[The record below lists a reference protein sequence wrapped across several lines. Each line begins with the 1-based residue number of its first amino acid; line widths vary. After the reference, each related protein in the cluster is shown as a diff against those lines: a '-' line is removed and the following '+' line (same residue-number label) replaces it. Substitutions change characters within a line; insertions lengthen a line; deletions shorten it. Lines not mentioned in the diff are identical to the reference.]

1 MPDDALVNRNS
12 KAAPKDYVVPGAQE
26 FVLKA
31 AAAAMDGSASTGAW
45 QPALQLISPAGDVMW
60 TACLPTVAAAGSANV
75 SWFPGGDVEEA
86 QASGVGVI
94 VETLLVDSRVE
105 AGITASTVLASGQQ
119 YVITAQGT
127 ISVWNTNLG
136 TGTPNAD
143 AMFPT
148 SPPPARAST
157 QVGLDPECAFA
168 VQTGGGTPL
177 GHGPFLVANLGSG
190 FQSIIPQDGT
200 HATPAPNYLYTYKVT
215 GQGHAPIFKANDQP
229 GQFSDNYG
237 YFQVTIQTLNGQSSG
252 GGGSGSLVPP
262 DGSSQSLLRAVSNV
276 PTWAAQPNISEAD
289 FTFTD
294 ITTANSTTAQHGLL
308 RKLDNN
314 SAHFMDGTGGWSTP
328 TGSGTISDITSTG
341 ASITVGA
348 PTGPTTNVD
357 VAASGVA
364 AATYGDSTH
373 VAQFHVGADGRV
385 TSASSVAIS
394 GSGGAGGLIVLFDS
408 GYLGADAA
416 SIDTGAGGIAGGHFC
431 LIVFGY
437 LRTSAAVVND
447 NVVVTWNNDSGANY
461 DFIRT
466 QNSAGTVAGSTG
478 TGGTSGLAGT
488 VPGAN
493 DAANN
498 FGSLHGWVPAYDGTT
513 NKKSGRWQSDGA
525 DATAANSVQT
535 DIGFCYRSTSAISR
549 LKIASNT
556 GGANLKAGS
565 RLIIYGAQ

>member
-31 AAAAMDGSASTGAW
+31 AAAAMDGSASTGSW

-105 AGITASTVLASGQQ
+105 AGITASTVLTSGQQ

-127 ISVWNTNLG
+127 ISVWNQNLG

-168 VQTGGGTPL
+168 VLTGGGTAL
-177 GHGPFLVANLGSG
+177 GHGPFLLVNLGAG

-215 GQGHAPIFKANDQP
+215 GQGHAPIFKASDQP
-229 GQFSDNYG
+229 GQYSDNYG

-314 SAHFMDGTGGWSTP
+314 SAHFLDGTGGWSTP

-357 VAASGVA
+357 VANSGVS

-408 GYLGADAA
+408 GYLGSDAA
-416 SIDTGAGGIAGGHFC
+416 SIDTGANGIAGGHFC

-437 LRTSAAVVND
+437 LRSSTAVNND
-447 NVVVTWNNDSGANY
+447 NVGITFNNDTAAHYGFERQTASGA
-461 DFIRT
+461 
-466 QNSAGTVAGSTG
+466 SVSSSGTANQSD
-478 TGGTSGLAGT
+478 GLVG
-488 VPGAN
+488 VMPGAN
-493 DAANN
+493 AAANY
-498 FGSLHGWVPAYDGTT
+498 FGVVQATIVAYDNTT
-513 NKKSGRWQSDGA
+513 NFKTVHAHS
-525 DATAANSVQT
+525 ATLDVGGTNQVVTDWATVWNQAA
-535 DIGFCYRSTSAISR
+535 AISR
-549 LKIASNT
+549 IRIRSS
-556 GGANLKAGS
+556 GGAGNLKAGS
-565 RLIIYGAQ
+565 RVVIYGVQ